1 MNVNKS
7 RLPEN
12 FERVFFSRSRN
23 VVYEEGIIPC
33 SELSKQVLTILMQS
47 WMKKVILELEV
58 LGS

>member
-7 RLPEN
+7 RLPEY
-12 FERVFFSRSRN
+12 FWKGFFFRAPN
-23 VVYEEGIIPC
+23 VVHEEGRIPC

-47 WMKKVILELEV
+47 WMKKDILELEV